1 MFLTID
7 CPDELL
13 TSGGIPAAMT
23 GAGVRLE
30 AVEELPAGPWLAAV
44 LDSIDPRQ
52 LSAWDLPAYLRASS
66 RMQAWAAARVSD
78 GVAELASRTGD
89 FGSDKDI
96 GMALR
101 EPVGA
106 AQRRIHH
113 AKRLRQMLPTTRCVF
128 RAGAITRS
136 RRTRSSRRPAASR
149 TPTSLRPSRARCCP
163 RRVRWPRR
171 PRSSSGRPG
180 RH

>member
-13 TSGGIPAAMT
+13 TDGGIPAAMT

-52 LSAWDLPAYLRASS
+52 LSAWDLPAYLRASA
-66 RMQAWAAARVSD
+66 RMQAWAAARVSA
-78 GVAELASRTGD
+78 GAAKRATRPGT
-89 FGSDKDI
+89 FGSDKDS
-96 GMALR
+96 GRGRR

-106 AQRRIHH
+106 AQRRI
-113 AKRLRQMLPTTRCVF
+113 
-128 RAGAITRS
+128 
-136 RRTRSSRRPAASR
+136 
-149 TPTSLRPSRARCCP
+149 
-163 RRVRWPRR
+163 
-171 PRSSSGRPG
+171 
-180 RH
+180 